1 MYEDTYRMYERQR
14 LMETT
19 RRTQAERAAGTREA
33 LTAAAR
39 QLFAA
44 HGFADVALETI
55 VRAAGVTRGALYHHF
70 AHNTH
75 LFSAVFAQAEGEP
88 PPRPGH
94 PLHPSH

>member
-1 MYEDTYRMYERQR
+1 MYEDTYRMYERQQ
-14 LMETT
+14 LMEAT

-55 VRAAGVTRGALYHHF
+55 VRAEARSRA
-70 AHNTH
+70 
-75 LFSAVFAQAEGEP
+75 
-88 PPRPGH
+88 
-94 PLHPSH
+94 